1 MVQGKFMCLGSPQHL
16 KTKFGN
22 VYIMNVKFKTG
33 TDDNVRKNFE
43 SFISQVFPGKLGQ
56 VNFAGQVLSVV

>member
-16 KTKFGN
+16 KNKFGN

-33 TDDNVRKNFE
+33 TDDNVIKNFE

-56 VNFAGQVLSVV
+56 VHFAGQVMSVV